1 MKKNDF
7 KIRVCHV
14 VEKTLKTR
22 HRHGTC
28 ESEAD
33 YLCGAMVVLAEV
45 NKHFFKSTL
54 DDSMDIV
61 PVSWILSPMQGV
73 SIIDRDEK

>member
-1 MKKNDF
+1 MKKHDF
-7 KIRVCHV
+7 KIRVRDE
-14 VEKTLKTR
+14 VERTLKSR
-22 HRHGTC
+22 LKRGTC
-28 ESEAD
+28 DSEVD
-33 YLCGAMVVLAEV
+33 YLCGAMAVLISV
-45 NKHFFKSTL
+45 NQHFFKSSV